1 MSDDHIH
8 HGHNAE
14 VGYEQ
19 RDLSAKGIFAFLIG
33 LAVATVVFT
42 FMLKGLYV
50 ILDRYEQEHQTPP
63 GPLVVDVPK
72 DTRHVPAD
80 ARMKFPEPRLEVDE
94 RTQLNDFL
102 TQQDD
107 QLSTYGYVDRQ
118 AGVVRI
124 PIEQAMKMV
133 VQKGL
138 PVLPAGAAVP
148 ASAKTPATP
157 LKANPAAPKAAPAQ

>member
-14 VGYEQ
+14 VGYEP
-19 RDLSAKGIFAFLIG
+19 RDLSAKGIFAFFIG
-33 LAVATVVFT
+33 LAVATVIFT
-42 FMLKGLYV
+42 FMLKGVYL

-63 GPLVVDVPK
+63 SPLVVDVPT

-94 RTQLNDFL
+94 RTQLNDLL

-107 QLSTYGYVDRQ
+107 QLSTYGYVDKQ
-118 AGVVRI
+118 AGVIRI

-138 PVLPAGAAVP
+138 PVLPAGAAAP
-148 ASAKTPATP
+148 ASAKKSTPAKTS
-157 LKANPAAPKAAPAQ
+157 PAAAKTAPAQ